1 MKLSYRDKVIF
12 ICVIVIVIL
21 IAGFFLFIKPK
32 YQEMNVAYAN
42 LEAKQ
47 TEKEEVQAKIDT
59 LPGLVENLKTIAK
72 DIEETQEFFLA
83 DQEPYLNEQFVMEML
98 EGCGVT
104 VESMST
110 TYTQGN
116 NIVEYM
122 VYPKNVHSYDL
133 LIQADIYNE
142 LPEEVYNH
150 YNEIA
155 YPDGQSIVI
164 GVTNVTIGYKD
175 TFALNNVFDFID
187 TVAEDERTMTVLNL
201 STEERPQDG
210 TRHAEYE
217 SVFTPSAQYRKGYG
231 RD

>member
-12 ICVIVIVIL
+12 ICVIVIVII

-122 VYPKNVHSYDL
+122 VYPKNVH
-133 LIQADIYNE
+133 
-142 LPEEVYNH
+142 V
-150 YNEIA
+150 
-155 YPDGQSIVI
+155 
-164 GVTNVTIGYKD
+164 
-175 TFALNNVFDFID
+175 
-187 TVAEDERTMTVLNL
+187 
-201 STEERPQDG
+201 
-210 TRHAEYE
+210 
-217 SVFTPSAQYRKGYG
+217 
-231 RD
+231 